1 MLIEEKMASL
11 KKLKEDTVEILII
24 VKACLTSIWFWVPVI
39 YAIYFY
45 MQIWLIFCVHPLTLL
60 ILPSILLTYLIIR
73 EEKNANRYY
82 KLYKVKYLS
91 ASHPLGS
98 GPEVKSFKWD
108 VEKVIKEYENI
119 LKKKVKRKKSN

>member
-1 MLIEEKMASL
+1 MAVLEE
-11 KKLKEDTVEILII
+11 LKEEIVDILAL

-60 ILPSILLTYLIIR
+60 ILPSILTVYLIMKEEERAKRYFKLNNVNIR
-73 EEKNANRYY
+73 
-82 KLYKVKYLS
+82 YLS

-98 GPEVKSFKWD
+98 GPEVKPFKWE
-108 VEKVIKEYENI
+108 VEKTIKEYEEM
-119 LKKKVKRKKSN
+119 LKKKSKDEES